1 VARSRPAVLL
11 VGDIYAST
19 SWYRERPEPE
29 ELLEGLLIEAPPA
42 TGSGEQRALG
52 FVLVTFGAKYPVYAA
67 GREEKL
73 TRLAGWRLRVR
84 AKRVDLREE
93 GFGEELWI
101 GTVDEA
107 SL

>member
-1 VARSRPAVLL
+1 
-11 VGDIYAST
+11 VGDIYGST

-29 ELLEGLLIEAPPA
+29 ELFEGLLIEAPPA
-42 TGSGEQRALG
+42 TGPGERRALG
-52 FVLVTFGAKYPVYAA
+52 FVLATFGGRYPVYSA

-73 TRLAGWRLRVR
+73 TRLAGWRLGVR
-84 AKRVDLREE
+84 AKRVDLLEE

-101 GTVDEA
+101 GTVEDA